1 MFGALNQGQCP
12 RHHLTQPREPHL
24 LHVPRNNG
32 EKRTHPSG
40 PICTATLRSLPIS
53 VAHQVQVPPTWR
65 TTTDPTPPPHEICA
79 CKSGHVIPPLKP
91 SHSFPTPLTERN
103 ALQDRRPGATRPAR
117 PSSSSC
123 PSLPLSQNTGRLPS
137 PVPQPGGVSGSGLAV
152 SLTSFPALLPRYLL
166 REASPISEATF
177 QSHVL
182 HNAPSEHLA
191 LPDTTLHNYGFTTVL
206 TNSIWGEALKKRQ
219 CSRPHP
225 KQ

>member
-1 MFGALNQGQCP
+1 MCLEITERSEHTPPAPSAQLRFDRSPSASP
-12 RHHLTQPREPHL
+12 TKSKSL
-24 LHVPRNNG
+24 LPG
-32 EKRTHPSG
+32 GLQQTP
-40 PICTATLRSLPIS
+40 
-53 VAHQVQVPPTWR
+53 
-65 TTTDPTPPPHEICA
+65 PPPHEICA

-182 HNAPSEHLA
+182 HNSPSEHLA